1 MTALTMGAAMLPD
14 DSSRQALRRLT
25 LMMLAG
31 LGFTLMIVGVLVFAA
46 LQAVTIIDNAS
57 KQREVEQVARTIA
70 AYGGDLNYVT
80 LDAMRQ
86 TLDLD
91 DPRLV
96 AAAEVKPSE
105 LSVPLG
111 GDRVVAWTPHR
122 FGQQTFAQLAPTR
135 IALGLCFV
143 LMVGVIAL
151 RVRHVGRQ
159 LEQKRQEATQ
169 LALTDSLTGLG
180 NRLAFEAALAARFA
194 RGQRFTLILADLD
207 RFKSINDQYGHA
219 AGDQVLKHVARA
231 LRQSGKVEA
240 ARLGGDEFAVL
251 CGVGDLDDYL
261 GAVRRQIDDPLDV
274 DGNDVRLGISFGV
287 ARSADFEATPD
298 ALLRAADAALYRAK
312 RHGGSSAELASPLAP
327 SRRYAPRVES
337 CAAIS
342 YFS

>member
-1 MTALTMGAAMLPD
+1 MTALTLGAASLPD
-14 DSSRQALRRLT
+14 DSNRQALKRLT

-46 LQAVTIIDNAS
+46 LQAVAVIDAAS
-57 KQREVEQVARTIA
+57 KEREVTQVARTIA

-80 LDAMRQ
+80 LDAMQR

-91 DPRLV
+91 APRLV
-96 AAAEVKPSE
+96 TASEVAPTE

-122 FGQQTFAQLAPTR
+122 FGQQTFAQLAPIR

-159 LEQKRQEATQ
+159 LEEKRQAATQ

-194 RGQRFTLILADLD
+194 RREKFALVLADLD
-207 RFKSINDQYGHA
+207 RFKSINDDLGHA
-219 AGDQVLKHVARA
+219 AGDLVLQHVAGA
-231 LRQSGKVEA
+231 LRQSGQVDA
-240 ARLGGDEFAVL
+240 VRLGGDEFAAL
-251 CGVGDLDDYL
+251 CRAGDLDDYL
-261 GAVRRQIDDPLDV
+261 AELRRRFTHPVPIEGRDL
-274 DGNDVRLGISFGV
+274 RLGISFGV
-287 ARSADFEATPD
+287 ARSADFEPIAD
-298 ALLRAADAALYRAK
+298 VLMRAADTALYRAK
-312 RHGGSSAELASPLAP
+312 RSGGDAAELASPGLP
-327 SRRYAPRVES
+327 ERRYA
-337 CAAIS
+337 A
-342 YFS
+342 

>member
-1 MTALTMGAAMLPD
+1 MPSD

-46 LQAVTIIDNAS
+46 LQAVAVIDRAGED
-57 KQREVEQVARTIA
+57 REVTQVARTIA

-86 TLDLD
+86 TLDLEQ
-91 DPRLV
+91 PRLV
-96 AAAEVKPSE
+96 TAAEVTSSE

-111 GDRVVAWTPHR
+111 GNRVVAWTPHL

-135 IALGLCFV
+135 IAVGLCFV

-194 RGQRFTLILADLD
+194 KGERFTLILADLD
-207 RFKSINDQYGHA
+207 RFKSVNDQYGHA
-219 AGDQVLKHVARA
+219 AGDQVRKHVAKA
-231 LRQSGKVEA
+231 LRTSGKVEA
-240 ARLGGDEFAVL
+240 ARLGGDEFAAR
-251 CGVGDLDDYL
+251 CAGGDLDDYL
-261 GAVRRQIDDPLDV
+261 GAVRHQLDDPLDV
-274 DGNDVRLGISFGV
+274 DGNDVRLGLSFGV
-287 ARSADFEATPD
+287 ARSADFEPTAD

-312 RHGGSSAELASPLAP
+312 RHGGSCAELASPLAP
-327 SRRYAPRVES
+327 SRRYA
-337 CAAIS
+337 A
-342 YFS
+342 

>member
-1 MTALTMGAAMLPD
+1 MTAMTMGATALPD

-46 LQAVTIIDNAS
+46 LQAVAVIDSAS
-57 KQREVEQVARTIA
+57 KAREVEQVARTVA
-70 AYGGDLNYVT
+70 AYGGNLDYVT

-96 AAAEVKPSE
+96 AASGVKPSE
-105 LSVPLG
+105 LSVSRG
-111 GDRVVAWTPHR
+111 GERVVAWTPHL
-122 FGQQTFAQLAPTR
+122 FGQQTFGQLAPTR
-135 IALGLCFV
+135 IAVGLCFV

-151 RVRHVGRQ
+151 CVRHVSRQ
-159 LEQKRQEATQ
+159 LEQRRQEATQ

-180 NRLAFEAALAARFA
+180 NRLAFEAARAARFA
-194 RGQRFTLILADLD
+194 RHERFTLILADLD
-207 RFKSINDQYGHA
+207 RFKSINDQFGHA
-219 AGDQVLKHVARA
+219 AGDQVLKHVASA
-231 LRQSGKVEA
+231 LRGSGRVEA

-251 CGVGDLDDYL
+251 CAVNDLDDYL
-261 GAVRRQIDDPLDV
+261 SAVRRQFDDALDI
-274 DGNDVRLGISFGV
+274 DGNDVRLGLSFGV
-287 ARSADFEATPD
+287 ARSADFEPTAD

-327 SRRYAPRVES
+327 SRRYA
-337 CAAIS
+337 A
-342 YFS
+342 

>member
-1 MTALTMGAAMLPD
+1 MTALTMGATALPD

-46 LQAVTIIDNAS
+46 LQAVAVIDRAGGE
-57 KQREVEQVARTIA
+57 REVTQVERSIA

-91 DPRLV
+91 NPRLV
-96 AAAEVKPSE
+96 AASDVKPSE

-111 GDRVVAWTPHR
+111 GDRVVAWTPHL
-122 FGQQTFAQLAPTR
+122 FGQLTFGQLAPTR
-135 IALGLCFV
+135 IAVGLCFV
-143 LMVGVIAL
+143 LMVGLIAL

-194 RGQRFTLILADLD
+194 RHERFTLILADLD
-207 RFKSINDQYGHA
+207 RFKSINDQFGHA
-219 AGDQVLKHVARA
+219 AGDQVLKQVANS
-231 LRQSGKVEA
+231 LRGSGKVEA

-251 CGVGDLDDYL
+251 CAVNDLDDYL
-261 GAVRRQIDDPLDV
+261 SAVRRQFDDPLDI
-274 DGNDVRLGISFGV
+274 DGNDVRLGLSFGV
-287 ARSADFEATPD
+287 ARSADFEPTAD

-312 RHGGSSAELASPLAP
+312 RHGGSSAELANPLAP
-327 SRRYAPRVES
+327 NRRYA
-337 CAAIS
+337 A
-342 YFS
+342 